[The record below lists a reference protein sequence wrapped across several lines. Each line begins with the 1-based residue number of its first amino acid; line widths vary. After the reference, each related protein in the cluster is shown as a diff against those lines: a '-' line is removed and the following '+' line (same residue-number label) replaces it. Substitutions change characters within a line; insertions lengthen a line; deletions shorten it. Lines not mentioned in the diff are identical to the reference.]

1 MNRTERLKAI
11 IEEVHDLYGD
21 SVKTP
26 SAGKWN
32 AINDI
37 YRKHGY
43 HPIVGWSDVGAST
56 FRLPNC
62 S

>member
-11 IEEVHDLYGD
+11 IAEVHDLYGD
-21 SVKTP
+21 SAKTP
-26 SAGKWN
+26 SAAKWN

-43 HPIVGWSDVGAST
+43 HPIAGWSDADVSI
-56 FRLPNC
+56 FSPPNC